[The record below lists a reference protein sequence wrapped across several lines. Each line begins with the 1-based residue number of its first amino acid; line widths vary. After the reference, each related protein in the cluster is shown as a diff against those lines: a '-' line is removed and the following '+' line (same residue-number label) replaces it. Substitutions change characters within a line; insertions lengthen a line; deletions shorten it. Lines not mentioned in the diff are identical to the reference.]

1 VALVASIKQT
11 LLCFMEEREVS
22 ELFPL
27 SNVEGKQRDFMRED
41 CLMLRELQNICRYF
55 VLMFSSE
62 VSVCVISYN

>member
-1 VALVASIKQT
+1 
-11 LLCFMEEREVS
+11 MEEREAS

-27 SNVEGKQRDFMRED
+27 SNVEGKQRGFMRED
-41 CLMLRELQNICRYF
+41 CLMLREVQNICRYF